1 MLQYHFH
8 RIFWQN
14 PEQQIILGDMD
25 VNHTSVVSPA
35 RATIFLLRHHS
46 LHPYPGKAPKSG
58 HLINKAH
65 WLPLWGTAIDCT
77 MKEYSTGQYAKC
89 EKISVKCQKA
99 SCKKTMYK
107 NGIRTS
113 ILLITNEL
121 PLNTEPYVLASKND
135 SLYIEHVLRLIMDNY
150 GYSLIHYCI
159 STAVE

>member
-1 MLQYHFH
+1 MHKNQNLLIFLSSMSPIKSQKVCRYNYLSVIVGWCFSDSVLQYHFH

-46 LHPYPGKAPKSG
+46 LHPYPGKAPESG

-77 MKEYSTGQYAKC
+77 MKEYSTVRYAKC
-89 EKISVKCQKA
+89 EKIPVTCQKA

-107 NGIRTS
+107 NGKDPAS
-113 ILLITNEL
+113 FWLLMNS
-121 PLNTEPYVLASKND
+121 P
-135 SLYIEHVLRLIMDNY
+135 
-150 GYSLIHYCI
+150 
-159 STAVE
+159 